1 MAMIDEA
8 EIQRAIEALKP
19 EGELF
24 EVRVISASK
33 KDKPYV
39 GYFTDAI
46 TLIREL
52 RKVITKGSNVYI
64 TLQVINEAC
73 YSREQRDTF
82 IKGASTTTDNDIDGY
97 DWLMVDL
104 DPTRPSGVSSS
115 EEELQAAKDLGN
127 RVYKYMEGLGFE
139 KPLTAFSGN
148 GVHLLYK
155 IEVANTNDRK
165 VLIEK
170 CLKALDI
177 MFSNDK
183 VKIDKSNFNPSRICK
198 LYGTL
203 AQKGSNTKDR
213 PHRMSRMLSKATE
226 YKATDIQFLE
236 KLAATIPEEP
246 KKTYSS
252 YSNTEF
258 DLEDFMSRN
267 FIRYRKVDESDY
279 TKYVLEECPFDS
291 SHKAPDASIFRMRN
305 GAIGFH
311 CFHNSCYGKTW
322 QDVRMKYEPDAYE
335 RKRQYED
342 KQMFSTF
349 KRTEPKEPPKIVEN
363 EVPTEFTPSYV
374 KSKPK
379 EYRTY
384 IKTGIAD
391 FDRQYIGLEKK
402 RVTLLSGYSGG
413 AKSTLLSQ
421 IMVNAI
427 NEGNRVY
434 CFSGELDATDLYS
447 WLMLQAAGKNNTE
460 EFKPG
465 FYKVKDE
472 VRSKILDWLE
482 GKFWLY
488 NNDKGYNFQAI
499 KEHLIKRIRELK
511 VDLVCIDNLMALDIT
526 DLADSKND
534 QQKKFLWDI
543 HELAMKEN
551 IHVVVVC
558 HPKKPVGLLTMYDVS
573 GASELVNTADNILYV
588 YRVNQ
593 QFKNAYAS
601 FFGHS
606 YDDPCT
612 NCWHMAKAR
621 HGSLSEEY
629 FPLYYEPETKRLKNS
644 LTDMPTYGWDNDFR
658 PATEWE
664 LQFM

>member
-8 EIQRAIEALKP
+8 EIQRTISALKP
-19 EGELF
+19 DGELF
-24 EVRVISASK
+24 EVRVIPANK

-39 GYFTDAI
+39 GYFTDAD

-52 RKVITKGSNVYI
+52 RKVMTKGANVYI

-82 IKGASTTTDNDIDGY
+82 IRGANTTSDIDIDGY
-97 DWLMVDL
+97 EWLMIDL
-104 DPTRPSGVSSS
+104 DPIRPSRVSSS
-115 EEELQAAKDLGN
+115 DAELQAAKELGN
-127 RVYKYMEGLGFE
+127 IVYKYLADLGFE

-155 IEVANTNDRK
+155 IELANTKEREA
-165 VLIEK
+165 LIEK
-170 CLKALDI
+170 CLQALDI
-177 MFSNDK
+177 MFSNEK
-183 VKIDKSNFNPSRICK
+183 VKIDKTNSNPSRICK

-203 AQKGSNTKDR
+203 AQKGSNTEIR

-226 YKATDIQFLE
+226 YKTTDIQFLE
-236 KLAATIPEEP
+236 KLAATIPPEP
-246 KKTYSS
+246 EKTYTNYGKSD
-252 YSNTEF
+252 F
-258 DLEDFMSRN
+258 DLEDFLFRN
-267 FIRYRKVDESDY
+267 GLNYNKVNESEY

-291 SHKAPDASIFRMRN
+291 SHKAPDSSIFRMRN

-322 QDVRMKYEPDAYE
+322 KDVRIKYEPDAYE
-335 RKRQYED
+335 RKEQYEN
-342 KQMFSTF
+342 KKLFGTF
-349 KRTEPKEPPKIVEN
+349 KRNEPKEPPKIVEN
-363 EVPTEFTPSYV
+363 EIPTEFTPAYM

-379 EYRTY
+379 EHKTY
-384 IKTGIAD
+384 IKTGIND

-402 RVTLLSGYSGG
+402 RVTLLSGYAGG

-421 IMVNAI
+421 IMVNAV

-434 CFSGELDATDLYS
+434 CFSGELDPTDLYS

-465 FYKVKDE
+465 FYKPKDE
-472 VRSKILDWLE
+472 VRDKILDWLND
-482 GKFWLY
+482 KFWLY

-499 KEHLIKRIRELK
+499 REHLIKRIRELK
-511 VDLVCIDNLMALDIT
+511 IDLLCIDNLMALDIT

-534 QQKKFLWDI
+534 QQKKFLWEI
-543 HELAMKEN
+543 HELAIKEN
-551 IHVVVVC
+551 IHVIVVC

-573 GASELVNTADNILYV
+573 GASEIVNTADNILYV

-601 FFGHS
+601 LFGHS
-606 YDDPCT
+606 YDAPGT

-621 HGSLSEEY
+621 HGSLSEDY
-629 FPLYYEPETKRLKNS
+629 FPLYYEVETKRLKNS
-644 LTDMPTYGWDNDFR
+644 LVDMPTYGWDNDFR
-658 PATEWE
+658 TPEQWE
-664 LQFM
+664 LQF